1 MSNFSYLRAILIE
14 WQRAD
19 VGRAL
24 PAVNKTMSGEAR
36 PTTE

>member
-1 MSNFSYLRAILIE
+1 MSNFSYGGAMLIE

-24 PAVNKTMSGEAR
+24 PAVNNNVGQS
-36 PTTE
+36 PTYG